1 MAPAAR
7 PLHKPP
13 AHDPVT
19 DMSMSRSE
27 TSLPPGDAPPA
38 AVSPRG
44 PVAGPAAAV
53 DEQRP
58 FYSQPLRSEFPL
70 SNKLARLG
78 WGVVSAVLFR
88 LSPVPCFGWRRA
100 LLRAFGGRIAP
111 TALVYPSA
119 RIWAP
124 WNLTM
129 EAGAALGPEVHC
141 YDVGPVH
148 IGVDATISLRTFLC
162 GASHD
167 ISHPARPLVI
177 GAIHVK
183 RGAYV
188 FAESFIGTGVTVG
201 EGAVVSARAVVVRDV
216 ADYDVVSG
224 NPARVVGRRRL
235 SAPESEPSAG

>member
-1 MAPAAR
+1 M
-7 PLHKPP
+7 HT
-13 AHDPVT
+13 AHDQPT
-19 DMSMSRSE
+19 D
-27 TSLPPGDAPPA
+27 TSPPRAGHAGQSGA
-38 AVSPRG
+38 AVH
-44 PVAGPAAAV
+44 PAPFAESSVV
-53 DEQRP
+53 DDERP
-58 FYSQPLRSEFPL
+58 FYTVPLRSEFPL
-70 SNKLARLG
+70 SQKLARLA
-78 WGVVSAVLFR
+78 WGVVAAVLFR
-88 LSPVPCFGWRRA
+88 LSPVPCFAWRRA

-111 TALVYPSA
+111 TALVYPTA

-141 YDVGPVH
+141 YDVGPVR

-177 GAIHVK
+177 GAIRVE

-216 ADYDVVSG
+216 GAYDIVSG
-224 NPARVVGRRRL
+224 NPARVVGRRHFPT
-235 SAPESEPSAG
+235 AEPPQG

>member
-1 MAPAAR
+1 MTADAP
-7 PLHKPP
+7 
-13 AHDPVT
+13 V
-19 DMSMSRSE
+19 
-27 TSLPPGDAPPA
+27 PPGSPPEPAPPA
-38 AVSPRG
+38 AADG
-44 PVAGPAAAV
+44 
-53 DEQRP
+53 ERP
-58 FYSQPLRSEFPL
+58 FYSEPLRSEFPL
-70 SNKLARLG
+70 ANKLARLA
-78 WGVVSAVLFR
+78 WSLVSAVLFR
-88 LSPVPCFGWRRA
+88 LSPVPCFAWRRA

-129 EAGAALGPEVHC
+129 EAGSALGPEVHC
-141 YDVGPVH
+141 YDVGPVRL
-148 IGVDATISLRTFLC
+148 GVDATISVRTFLC

-188 FAESFIGTGVTVG
+188 FAEAFIGTGVTVG

-224 NPARVVGRRRL
+224 NPARVVGQRRINAAEP
-235 SAPESEPSAG
+235 APPAG

>member
-1 MAPAAR
+1 MPSAERHPSPESPSRGGPPRADDAAPGERPAERTAA
-7 PLHKPP
+7 
-13 AHDPVT
+13 D
-19 DMSMSRSE
+19 
-27 TSLPPGDAPPA
+27 
-38 AVSPRG
+38 
-44 PVAGPAAAV
+44 AGP
-53 DEQRP
+53 
-58 FYSQPLRSEFPL
+58 FYTEPLRSEFPL
-70 SNKLARLG
+70 SNKLARLA
-78 WGVVSAVLFR
+78 WGVVQAVLFR
-88 LSPVPCFGWRRA
+88 PSPVPCFGWRRA

-111 TALVYPSA
+111 TALVYPTA

-141 YDVGPVH
+141 YDVGPVR

-177 GAIHVK
+177 GAIHVH

-188 FAESFIGTGVTVG
+188 FAEAFIGTGVTVG

-216 ADYDVVSG
+216 GGYDIVSG
-224 NPARVVGRRRL
+224 NPARVVGRRHL
-235 SAPESEPSAG
+235 PAAEPPRG

>member
-1 MAPAAR
+1 MTTDAR
-7 PLHKPP
+7 
-13 AHDPVT
+13 
-19 DMSMSRSE
+19 SRSE
-27 TSLPPGDAPPA
+27 
-38 AVSPRG
+38 
-44 PVAGPAAAV
+44 AV
-53 DEQRP
+53 DEHASSAAGDDSRP
-58 FYSQPLRSEFPL
+58 FYTEPLRSEFPL
-70 SNKLARLG
+70 SHKLARLA
-78 WGVVSAVLFR
+78 WGVVAAVLFR
-88 LSPVPCFGWRRA
+88 LSPVPCFAWRRA

-111 TALVYPSA
+111 TALVYPTA

-141 YDVGPVH
+141 YDIGPVR

-188 FAESFIGTGVTVG
+188 FAESFIGTGVTIG

-216 ADYDVVSG
+216 GDYDVVSG
-224 NPARVVGRRRL
+224 NPARVVGKRHYPA
-235 SAPESEPSAG
+235 SAAEPPPG

>member
-1 MAPAAR
+1 MAAAASPSR
-7 PLHKPP
+7 QPSAKN
-13 AHDPVT
+13 PVT
-19 DMSMSRSE
+19 DTSMSRSE
-27 TSLPPGDAPPA
+27 IFLPPGNLPPA
-38 AVSPRG
+38 AASRRD
-44 PVAGPAAAV
+44 PVAEPAGAA
-53 DEQRP
+53 EQRP
-58 FYSQPLRSEFPL
+58 FYSHPLRSEFPL

-78 WGVVSAVLFR
+78 WGVVAAVLFR

-111 TALVYPSA
+111 TALVYPTA

-141 YDVGPVH
+141 YDVGPVR

-177 GAIHVK
+177 GAIHVH

-188 FAESFIGTGVTVG
+188 FAEAFIGTGVTVG

-216 ADYDVVSG
+216 GGYDIVSG
-224 NPARVVGRRRL
+224 NPARVVGRRHL
-235 SAPESEPSAG
+235 PAAEPPRG